1 MSLFR
6 AFIIVAAAGFLGLP
20 GGLQAQENGAAEGA
34 APSRRDR
41 ARAAFRE
48 GEQAY
53 YAGRFAEALDR
64 FSLAY
69 ELSARAELLY
79 NIGTA
84 HDRLGHNQAALRA
97 YQEYLDAR
105 PQAPNREFVLA
116 RIGVLNAAS
125 AEGGDAA
132 PASEPG
138 EAPDAS
144 EGPEGSESLGSR
156 EGGSG
161 DRDAGNRDA
170 GESAAEPAGSPS
182 EEAEPTLSPEED
194 DSGGPNMAGIAFL
207 GTAGAAGIAAVVTGV
222 MALGQRS
229 DLDEQCPDGTC
240 AAALQTDLDRLD
252 RLTVSTDVLIGVAAV
267 AATVGVVLLVTSG
280 NEDEAGVSAACG
292 LGHCEARVRW

>member
-1 MSLFR
+1 MTLFR
-6 AFIIVAAAGFLGLP
+6 ISIAIVALGLL
-20 GGLQAQENGAAEGA
+20 G
-34 APSRRDR
+34 APSGLAAQGEQTEANAGQTRRER

-84 HDRLGHNQAALRA
+84 HDRLGHGALALRA
-97 YQEYLDAR
+97 YREYLDAR
-105 PQAPNREFVLA
+105 PEAPNREFVLA
-116 RIGVLNAAS
+116 RIAVLENPGAAQ
-125 AEGGDAA
+125 EPLVG
-132 PASEPG
+132 EPG
-138 EAPDAS
+138 PSGEPEPSSGAESEVDEGEGEAG
-144 EGPEGSESLGSR
+144 ERES
-156 EGGSG
+156 GGGAPVSG
-161 DRDAGNRDA
+161 DL
-170 GESAAEPAGSPS
+170 AEH
-182 EEAEPTLSPEED
+182 
-194 DSGGPNMAGIAFL
+194 DSGGPSVAGIALL

-229 DLDEQCPDGTC
+229 DLDEQCPGGDC
-240 AAALQTDLDRLD
+240 DPALQGELDRLD
-252 RLTVSTDVLIGVAAV
+252 RLTISTDVLIGVAAV

-280 NEDEAGVSAACG
+280 EDEEQGFSAGCG